1 MVTNLIELAFTAV
14 VAVAF
19 LCFVPRSASRSWA
32 AGLLIFGVAANLSAL
47 IVTVMA
53 YYSPPSVYLDT
64 EKNQLQFNRGENGEL
79 FGVRVNNPPEECRTT
94 DKNRPWD
101 LAMGNL
107 ALIAVALVF
116 LQRTSG
122 AGSQKKGQSD
132 RP

>member
-1 MVTNLIELAFTAV
+1 M
-14 VAVAF
+14 
-19 LCFVPRSASRSWA
+19 
-32 AGLLIFGVAANLSAL
+32 
-47 IVTVMA
+47 
-53 YYSPPSVYLDT
+53 YLDT

-79 FGVRVNNPPEECRTT
+79 FGVRVDNPPEECRTT

-122 AGSQKKGQSD
+122 AGSQDKGQSD